1 MKLGIDYSVCRL
13 IDEQMWFITYDDF
26 VGRRLGIKRLFQ
38 QMSLDAK
45 TFYQWYVYANIHMSE
60 YFKNAIWDYLV
71 WDDPEYEF
79 ELTKLSQ
86 TYKAKQ
92 EG

>member
-1 MKLGIDYSVCRL
+1 MKLGIDYSVCRF

-45 TFYQWYVYANIHMSE
+45 TFYQWYVYANIHMNE
-60 YFKNAIWDYLV
+60 CCKNAIWDYLV
-71 WDDPEYEF
+71 FDEPEYEF
-79 ELTKLSQ
+79 ELTRIGRV
-86 TYKAKQ
+86 YRAK
-92 EG
+92 